1 MSSITKIIVDQKESN
16 SLLYLPLDKIIQQS
30 GATRNNQT
38 EDAMNNNQQ
47 MNITSSKTSDAIN
60 SIADRARD
68 ALRFRDR
75 EPR

>member
-1 MSSITKIIVDQKESN
+1 MSSITKIIVDQKDSN

-30 GATRNNQT
+30 GISRNVNDT
-38 EDAMNNNQQ
+38 NAVNNQQ
-47 MNITSSKTSDAIN
+47 MSVTSSKTNDAIN

-68 ALRFRDR
+68 ALRLRDR